1 MKLNINDFVNN
12 PNGNLATFERKPLL
26 NQTTDLKNFFSLF
39 QSKFKEIER
48 EKFICTEESKALVYT
63 LIYFFQKKENFKN
76 SSLLFEHSHSSTNL
90 NKGLVIV
97 GGFGCG
103 KTSILRVFQQI
114 INENNHVNLK
124 FTTTV
129 DAVSKFESIQD
140 ENMHDFKECLYK
152 GHLIIDDLLAE
163 KQAPRFGKSELFEE
177 VLFQRLENKKMNNII
192 TMNYDSEHPNDMEY
206 AINKLSRYGGRVFD
220 RILGNFNFIELHGK
234 SFRN

>member
-12 PNGNLATFERKPLL
+12 PKGSLTTIERKLLL
-26 NQTTDLKNFFSLF
+26 NQTTDPKKLFSFF
-39 QSKFKEIER
+39 QSRFQEIEGQD
-48 EKFICTEESKALVYT
+48 FICTEENKSLVYT
-63 LIYFFQKKENFKN
+63 LIYFFQKKENFYN
-76 SSLLFEHSHSSTNL
+76 SSLLFEYPNTKIDI

-114 INENNHVNLK
+114 INDNNKVNLK

-129 DAVSKFESIQD
+129 DAVSKFESIEA
-140 ENMHDFKECLYK
+140 ENMYDFKERLYK

-163 KQAPRFGKSELFEE
+163 KQASRFGKSELFEE
-177 VLFQRLENKKMNNII
+177 VLFQRLENKKMNSII
-192 TMNYDSEHPNDMEY
+192 TMNYDSDHPNHMEY

-234 SFRN
+234 SFRI

>member
-1 MKLNINDFVNN
+1 MKLNINELGNN
-12 PNGNLATFERKPLL
+12 ANERKALL
-26 NQTTDLKNFFSLF
+26 NQTTDPKKLFLLF
-39 QSKFKEIER
+39 QSKFQEIEN

-63 LIYFFQKKENFKN
+63 LIYFFQKKDNFKN
-76 SSLLFEHSHSSTNL
+76 SSLLFQHPLSSTNL

-114 INENNHVNLK
+114 INESNQVNLK

-129 DAVSKFESIQD
+129 DSVSKFESMED
-140 ENMHDFKECLYK
+140 ENMHDFKERLYK

-163 KQAPRFGKSELFEE
+163 KPASRYGKSELFEE
-177 VLFQRLENKKMNNII
+177 VLFQRLENKKMNSII
-192 TMNYDSEHPNDMEY
+192 TMNYDSEHPNDIEY

-220 RILGNFNFIELHGK
+220 RILGNFNFIELHAK
-234 SFRN
+234 SFRV

>member
-1 MKLNINDFVNN
+1 MKLNINELVNN
-12 PNGNLATFERKPLL
+12 ANERKALL
-26 NQTTDLKNFFSLF
+26 NQTTDPKKLFLLF
-39 QSKFKEIER
+39 QSKFQEIEN
-48 EKFICTEESKALVYT
+48 EKFICTEENKALVYT
-63 LIYFFQKKENFKN
+63 LIYFFQKKDNFKN
-76 SSLLFEHSHSSTNL
+76 SSLLFQHPLSSTNL

-114 INENNHVNLK
+114 INESNQVNLK

-129 DAVSKFESIQD
+129 DSVSKFESMED
-140 ENMHDFKECLYK
+140 ENMHDFKESLYK

-163 KQAPRFGKSELFEE
+163 KQASRYGKSELFEE
-177 VLFQRLENKKMNNII
+177 VLFQRLENKKMNSII

-234 SFRN
+234 SFRI